1 MIKLIAIDLDGTL
14 LTKDRMISDENKQAI
29 KEAKEQGIKVVL
41 CTGRPLLGMVAYLEE
56 LNLRESGDYGI
67 TYNGGLVQKTD
78 SGEVL
83 SQKTLSKKEV
93 LELYKLSQDINVPCN
108 FIDLE
113 RVYEPPYPIGRESL
127 YPKVMNALPFLP
139 VLPEDFPEDVAV
151 NKVVFCYE
159 EGILDEAIAKIPSEF
174 FEKFT
179 LMKSRAFLLELLN
192 KEVDKGKGIAILCE
206 LLGIESHEVM
216 AIGDEA
222 NDFAM
227 IEFAG
232 MGVAMENA
240 TSEIKE
246 VAQFITKHHDD
257 HGVAHA
263 IRKFALK

>member
-139 VLPEDFPEDVAV
+139 VLPEDFPE
-151 NKVVFCYE
+151 
-159 EGILDEAIAKIPSEF
+159 
-174 FEKFT
+174 
-179 LMKSRAFLLELLN
+179 
-192 KEVDKGKGIAILCE
+192 
-206 LLGIESHEVM
+206 
-216 AIGDEA
+216 
-222 NDFAM
+222 
-227 IEFAG
+227 
-232 MGVAMENA
+232 
-240 TSEIKE
+240 
-246 VAQFITKHHDD
+246 
-257 HGVAHA
+257 
-263 IRKFALK
+263 